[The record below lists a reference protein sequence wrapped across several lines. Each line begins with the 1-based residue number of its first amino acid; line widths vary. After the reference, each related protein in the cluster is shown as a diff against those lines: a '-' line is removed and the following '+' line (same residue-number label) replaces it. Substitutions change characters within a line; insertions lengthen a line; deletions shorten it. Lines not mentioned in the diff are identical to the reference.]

1 MPHTSPTTPA
11 WLASL
16 LHGPAALDA
25 AAQCIQTHI
34 SWVVLAGGR
43 AYKFKKPLNLG
54 FLDFSTLAQRRA
66 ACLEELRINRR
77 TAPGIYEAVV
87 AVLGPAQAPRLVPL
101 AQLPAAQQA
110 LSTPAV
116 PAAPPAPATP
126 AAPDAVSP
134 DAALLD
140 CEVLDYGVQM
150 QRFGDD
156 QLLARQLAAGTLTVA
171 HLDAL
176 AQQVAQFHASAAVA
190 PEGSAWGSPAL
201 VRQQAQANLD
211 ALASVALPD
220 ADRALLADLQRWTQH
235 EGQRL
240 APLMARRQA
249 SGCVRECHGDLHLNN
264 LVLIDG
270 RPQLFD
276 AIEFSAALRW
286 IDTVADIA
294 FLAMDLQAQGRPDLA
309 WHFLNAWLE
318 HSGDVAGLALLPWY
332 LVYRALVRA
341 MVAGLRLAQA
351 SDAAEHAA
359 SLGELQR
366 YLALAHQL
374 SQPRARWLGLAHGVS
389 GSGKS
394 RHSARLVAERGV
406 VRLRADVER
415 KRLFGLAPTDTSAG
429 VVPGGIYTQDAT
441 QRTYDHLAALAAQ
454 VLDAGFAVL
463 VDATFLARAHR
474 AQFVALAAQYQVP
487 CRILAFDAPVAV
499 LRERV
504 QRRLH
509 KGGNASEATLEVLE
523 AQLARREPLNAAEQ
537 ALAVCVDTSQAVDWA
552 ALLPAAAGGGPVSP
566 SPGAATGAA
575 APLSSPG
582 NEKTCPPPCSPGT
595 ARTAA

>member
-1 MPHTSPTTPA
+1 MPHTPPPHPT
-11 WLASL
+11 WLAPL

-25 AAQCIQTHI
+25 AAQCIETHI
-34 SWVVLAGGR
+34 SWVVLAGAQ
-43 AYKFKKPLNLG
+43 AYKFKKPLSLG

-77 TAPGIYEAVV
+77 TAPGMYEAVV
-87 AVLGPAQAPRLVPL
+87 AVLGPAPAPRLVPL
-101 AQLPAAQQA
+101 AQLPAARQT
-110 LSTPAV
+110 LSMPAV

-126 AAPDAVSP
+126 PAASDAVSP

-150 QRFGDD
+150 QRFEGD
-156 QLLARQLAAGTLTVA
+156 QLLARQLAAGTLTTA
-171 HLDAL
+171 HLEAL

-190 PEGSAWGSPAL
+190 PEGSVWGSAAL
-201 VRQQAQANLD
+201 VRQQAQANFD
-211 ALASVALPD
+211 TLASVALPE
-220 ADRALLADLQRWTQH
+220 ADRAILSDLQRWTQH

-240 APLMARRQA
+240 APLMAQRQA

-341 MVAGLRLAQA
+341 LVAGLRLAQTR
-351 SDAAEHAA
+351 DAAECAA

-366 YLALAHQL
+366 YLALAQQL
-374 SQPRARWLGLAHGVS
+374 SQPRTRWLWLAHGVS

-415 KRLFGLAPTDTSAG
+415 KRLFGLSPTAPSAG
-429 VVPGGIYTQDAT
+429 TVPGGIYTPDAT

-454 VLDAGFAVL
+454 VLDAGFPVL

-474 AQFVALAAQYQVP
+474 AQFVALAAQQQVP

-499 LRERV
+499 LQERV
-504 QRRLH
+504 QRRLQ

-523 AQLARREPLNAAEQ
+523 AQLARREPLDAPEQ
-537 ALAVCVDTSQAVDWA
+537 ALAVCVDTAQPVDWA
-552 ALLPAAAGGGPVSP
+552 LLLPTGAEAFSAGPGAETAAATP
-566 SPGAATGAA
+566 S
-575 APLSSPG
+575 S
-582 NEKTCPPPCSPGT
+582 
-595 ARTAA
+595 